1 MLCCPPTSSIC
12 SCLQALK
19 DLQEALDANE
29 GDKKKVCQA
38 VQAWR
43 SCWGPRSSAALMR
56 SGACAPGCWQC
67 AMWLWCY
74 SLQALRCLKK
84 TRMQLDELTEE
95 LSQVGPLFWFLFGS
109 SLRLWCFLRCQRL

>member
-1 MLCCPPTSSIC
+1 
-12 SCLQALK
+12 
-19 DLQEALDANE
+19 
-29 GDKKKVCQA
+29 
-38 VQAWR
+38 
-43 SCWGPRSSAALMR
+43 
-56 SGACAPGCWQC
+56 
-67 AMWLWCY
+67 MWLWCY